1 MTTTITPAAVRTAS
15 PRLLLSSQLI
25 FNIGFYAVI
34 PFLAVSL
41 REDFA
46 MGAMAVGIVLVP
58 APSPSRVCSWPA
70 APSRTCGGRAMR

>member
-1 MTTTITPAAVRTAS
+1 MTTTLAPTAVRTAS

-41 REDFA
+41 HTLYGSWRAWGLTGYRVGKHLRFRERD
-46 MGAMAVGIVLVP
+46 LE
-58 APSPSRVCSWPA
+58 SWLSRHVVN
-70 APSRTCGGRAMR
+70 